1 MFRQSYI
8 KKATNISLD
17 SRADSNEKMA
27 DGARRDK
34 SFFIA
39 GKSLTEFGDNA
50 SNEQLVYFLSIGKD
64 GGTKYKPR

>member
-1 MFRQSYI
+1 MFRQSCI

-17 SRADSNEKMA
+17 SRADSNEKM
-27 DGARRDK
+27 
-34 SFFIA
+34 
-39 GKSLTEFGDNA
+39 EFGDNA

>member
-1 MFRQSYI
+1 MYQKGDQYI
-8 KKATNISLD
+8 YWTLAPIRMKRWQMEL
-17 SRADSNEKMA
+17 EE
-27 DGARRDK
+27 

-64 GGTKYKPR
+64 GGTKYRPR